1 MKIKVFNDDTTHP
14 FDQHRKNVYSQCG
27 EDGVIEYLLGL
38 ANIRKGYFVEFGGWD
53 GKHLSNCAWLADKGW
68 QGCFIEGDSTRY
80 VDLVR
85 NYPEGKGVTSLNAYV
100 GTSGE
105 NSLDALLDCVQAP
118 AEITVM
124 SIDIDGN
131 DYHVWG
137 ALKRYKPVLCVVE
150 FNPTIPANI
159 GFVQDY
165 DSTLNFGNSLAALNE
180 LAEQKGYALV
190 AATDWNG
197 FFMPKSMCERFAIPT
212 YTPSQVKSR
221 RLEAA
226 IFHGYNGE
234 VITAGETSLVWHG
247 VPFRNEEFQ
256 ILPAKLRRLP
266 AGQEQDYY
274 EALDRF
280 KAQRGDA
287 IGSEDISDLVMLFQ
301 MRQLKDDEGVLCP
314 DRLRPLRDI
323 GQPKTFIETGTY
335 LGQTTAAMRTLFKKV
350 VSIELS
356 DELYMEA
363 CKKFADDTRVQL
375 LHGDSATQLDIALD
389 IAGSS
394 PAMIWLDAHWS
405 GGATARASENTPIM
419 SELESIRRR
428 GREGDIILIDDIRYF
443 IDLPEGFDTHESNR
457 GYPSL
462 INLLEVIASLP
473 GNYRAFMAGD
483 VMVAMPER
491 LWDKVQVSE
500 VAQAVMALRLDS
512 SPTEATRH
520 WEGIV
525 ASATGEERDTL
536 MRLPDFYAHSLLY
549 GIGGHFCYWRGLLHE
564 LAQQHDAA
572 LADFVLARRCGVEVT
587 KRSWE

>member
-1 MKIKVFNDDTTHP
+1 MKIKVFNNDTSHP
-14 FDQHRKNVYSQCG
+14 FDQYRKNIYSQCG

-38 ANIRKGYFVEFGGWD
+38 ANIDKGYFVEFGGWD
-53 GKHLSNCAWLADKGW
+53 GKHLSNCALLADKGW

-80 VDLVR
+80 LDLVR
-85 NYPEGKGVTSLNAYV
+85 NYPEGKGVVSLNAYV
-100 GTSGE
+100 GTTGE
-105 NSLDALLDCVQAP
+105 NSLDALLDSARAP
-118 AEITVM
+118 AEITVL

-131 DYHVWG
+131 DYHVWN
-137 ALKRYKPVLCVVE
+137 ALKRYTPVLCVVE
-150 FNPTIPANI
+150 FNPTIPANV

-165 DSTLNFGNSLAALNE
+165 DRELNFGNSLAALNE

-197 FFMPKSMCERFAIPT
+197 FFMPKAMCEQFTIPT
-212 YTPSQVKSR
+212 YTPSQIKSR
-221 RLEAA
+221 RFEAA

-256 ILPAKLRRLP
+256 ILPATLRRLP
-266 AGQEQDYY
+266 AGQGQDYY

-280 KAQRGDA
+280 KAQRGDGM
-287 IGSEDISDLVMLFQ
+287 GSKDISDTTVLFQ
-301 MRQLKDDEGVLCP
+301 MRQLKDDEGVLSP

-323 GQPKTFIETGTY
+323 GGTKAFIETGTY
-335 LGQTTAAMRTLFKKV
+335 LGQTTAAMRTLFKQV

-356 DELYMEA
+356 DELYIEA
-363 CKKFADDTRVQL
+363 CKKFADDASVRL

-389 IAGSS
+389 VTGGS
-394 PAMIWLDAHWS
+394 AVMIWLDAHWS

-428 GREGDIILIDDIRYF
+428 SRDGDIILIDDIRYF
-443 IDLPEGFDTHESNR
+443 IDLPEGFDTHESNG

-462 INLLEVIASLP
+462 IRLLEVITSLP

-483 VMVAMPER
+483 VLVAMPQCV
-491 LWDKVQVSE
+491 WDQVRVSE

-512 SPTEATRH
+512 SPSEATHR

-536 MRLPDFYAHSLLY
+536 MRLPDFYAHSLQY

-564 LAQQHDAA
+564 HTQRFDAA
-572 LADFVLARRCGVEVT
+572 LADFVLARRCGVEVA